1 MMKKIF
7 VFIIAVVVLASCQK
21 DRDPAKVDYA
31 IQGFGD
37 PYTVSYLNKD
47 GGTITTKV
55 TPKGISD
62 EWNISFLAEPGTP
75 LYLYVKSK
83 EDISN
88 SMSFSL
94 SLKVDGKY
102 YQQAKNYDGKIVI
115 QGQTYYEIKRS
126 GVVPF

>member
-1 MMKKIF
+1 MQKI
-7 VFIIAVVVLASCQK
+7 VLFIIAVVIIASCQK
-21 DRDPAKVDYA
+21 DRDPVKVDYA

-37 PYTVSYLNKD
+37 PYSVSYLNKE
-47 GGTITTKV
+47 GSTVTTTV

-62 EWNISFLAEPGTP
+62 EWKISFLADPGTP

-83 EDISN
+83 EDISG

-94 SLKVDGKY
+94 SLKIDGKY
-102 YQQAKNYDGKIVI
+102 YQQAKDYDGSI
-115 QGQTYYEIKRS
+115 QINGQTFHEIKRS